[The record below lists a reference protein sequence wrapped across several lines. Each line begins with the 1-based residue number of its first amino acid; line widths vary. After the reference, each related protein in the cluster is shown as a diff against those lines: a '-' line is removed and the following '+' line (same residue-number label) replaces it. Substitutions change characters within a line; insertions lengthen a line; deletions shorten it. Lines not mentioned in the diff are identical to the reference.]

1 MDALSITAITNFTL
15 AAEVFFLAGML
26 VQRPKARFSAAWYWS
41 GAMTLLG
48 LAALLGGIDHGFIE
62 AQGLPRYAIQ
72 RSNWI
77 VLGAMTFFILMTA
90 VTQYMGARVVRL
102 FMFFGLIQFAVNT
115 VAVFFAG
122 SYLVVILNYA
132 PVMLLWLVM
141 NIVGLKKGAGS
152 WGVVIGTLIV
162 LLASAL
168 QFLHVDVFYPLDYN
182 GLYHLVSMVGVAIL
196 CIGAMH
202 LKTTRP
208 A

>member
-26 VQRPKARFSAAWYWS
+26 MQRPKARFSAAWYWS

-48 LAALLGGIDHGFIE
+48 LAAVLGGIDHGFVE

-72 RSNWI
+72 RSNWV

-90 VTQYMGARVVRL
+90 ATQYMSARAVRF
-102 FMFFGLIQFAVNT
+102 FMFFGLVQFGANT
-115 VAVFFAG
+115 VAVFLAD

-132 PVMLLWLVM
+132 PVMLWWLAM
-141 NIVGLKKGAGS
+141 NVIGLKHGTGS

-162 LLASAL
+162 MLASVL
-168 QFLHVDVFYPLDYN
+168 QFLHVNVFYPLDYN
-182 GLYHLVSMVGVAIL
+182 GLYHLVSMAGVAIL
-196 CIGAMH
+196 CVGAMQ
-202 LKTTRP
+202 LRTTSP